1 MEYVQV
7 FSSGYKPVTSY
18 FQLKTYLSTLPRKIF
33 IMQDSS
39 YGSISI
45 SRTT

>member
-18 FQLKTYLSTLPRKIF
+18 FQLKTYLSTLFPCKIF
-33 IMQDSS
+33 VMQDFS
-39 YGSISI
+39 YD
-45 SRTT
+45 